1 MMKKPWLPGL
11 SLLCLLLVA
20 YAGVCFAESVDE
32 PGDLP
37 APGEGGI
44 EEGAPGNAGEGVF
57 FLIREVS
64 QDVQLFAVY
73 RATPTHLGKVGERA
87 MSDQGKVPMAWLD
100 EKTFWYADVSTLPTR
115 VYVNHVSF
123 KQGPQGEVK
132 WGEPQALPGRLLDY
146 TKGGL
151 LLIEPL
157 TVWLSLVYPYT
168 PFVGGSSY
176 ETSVRAQVGTVSGAG
191 VSIDRR
197 AWLPPLLETPR
208 QREIGRLQFRKKEGC
223 SDAPCDGDGDWAD
236 GMVRTPGDDVLVPE
250 LRITSQGA
258 PVVSICLRSSGLGA
272 MGGACLHPLEKTL
285 FRQGGKEVPAGDERA
300 VPTRP
305 KASWLRVSE
314 GVHQCTQDNQVI
326 EFTWPD
332 PPPDQENF
340 CYQLV
345 AEGAGVE
352 VGSEDF
358 PHIWTE
364 GIPDVVVPE
373 RWEHWMGNTWLLS
386 RNRDLC
392 GDAPEEMDGDCS
404 CLTYY
409 LFDGCSPGP
418 LAYFLEQVRG
428 PGQYWSHP
436 TGTKPSDRR
445 STVRFGAREL
455 GVVESWTG
463 LVFAP
468 GTLPVS
474 PKP

>member
-20 YAGVCFAESVDE
+20 YVGVCFAESVDE

-37 APGEGGI
+37 SLEESSL
-44 EEGAPGNAGEGVF
+44 EEGEPEAVGETAF
-57 FLIREVS
+57 FLVRERPLGFLRISIYKTTSTQVERVS
-64 QDVQLFAVY
+64 HRSLAAQRNV
-73 RATPTHLGKVGERA
+73 
-87 MSDQGKVPMAWLD
+87 SMAWLD
-100 EKTFWYADVSTLPTR
+100 ERTFWYADVSTLPTR
-115 VYVNHVSF
+115 VYVNHLSF
-123 KQGPQGEVK
+123 NERGQWDVE
-132 WGEPQALPGRLLDY
+132 WGEAQELPGRLLDY
-146 TKGGL
+146 TEDGL
-151 LLIEPL
+151 FLIEPL
-157 TVWLSLVYPYT
+157 TAWLSLLYPYT
-168 PFVGGSSY
+168 PFVGGNSH
-176 ETSVRAQVGTVSGAG
+176 ETSVRAQVGKVSASG
-191 VSIDRR
+191 VSVDRR

-223 SDAPCDGDGDWAD
+223 SDAPCDGDEEWAD

-258 PVVSICLRSSGLGA
+258 SVVSICLRSSGQGA
-272 MGGACLHPLEKTL
+272 MGGPCLHLLEKTL
-285 FRQGGKEVPAGDERA
+285 FRQGVKDGQAGNERP
-300 VPTRP
+300 VSTRP
-305 KASWLRVSE
+305 KASWLRLSE
-314 GVHQCTQDNQVI
+314 GVHQCTQDNKVM
-326 EFTWPD
+326 EFKWPD
-332 PPPDQENF
+332 PPPDVENF

-345 AEGAGVE
+345 AEGAGVD

-358 PHIWTE
+358 PQFWTE
-364 GIPDVVVPE
+364 GIPDVVVHE

-418 LAYFLEQVRG
+418 QGYFLEHVRG
-428 PGQYWSHP
+428 PGQFWSHP

-445 STVRFGAREL
+445 STIRYGAREL

-468 GTLPVS
+468 GTLPVA
-474 PKP
+474 PKR